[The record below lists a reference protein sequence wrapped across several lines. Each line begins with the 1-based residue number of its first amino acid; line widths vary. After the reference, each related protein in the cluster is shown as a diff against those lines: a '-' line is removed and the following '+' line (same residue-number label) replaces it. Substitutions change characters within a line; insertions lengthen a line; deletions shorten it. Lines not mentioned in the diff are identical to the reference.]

1 MSDNTSQG
9 TPQGTPPGAGKG
21 PSPRSAATE
30 QRLSG
35 RAQRKLA
42 AEQAEKRKR
51 LVTVGGAIA
60 ALALAALLVFVFT
73 RKPDAPPVA
82 VAPPMEEGIA
92 FAGRT
97 MGNPD
102 APVTVVEWG
111 DYQ

>member
-1 MSDNTSQG
+1 MSDKTSRG
-9 TPQGTPPGAGKG
+9 TPQEAGQG

-51 LVTVGGAIA
+51 LLTIGGAIA
-60 ALALAALLVFVFT
+60 AIALAALLFFVFT

-82 VAPPMEEGIA
+82 VAPPMEQGIA
-92 FAGRT
+92 AAGRT
-97 MGNPD
+97 MGDPN